1 MQQIFLDK
9 AKDAVAFIYCRIS
22 SLQKSQVKKMMKNY
36 NTHSKTL
43 SIGDWVNNASMI
55 IEEDI
60 SAGIYGEEGMRAVQS
75 YRRI

>member
-43 SIGDWVNNASMI
+43 SIGD
-55 IEEDI
+55 
-60 SAGIYGEEGMRAVQS
+60 
-75 YRRI
+75 